1 MKKNPIFWVVA
12 LIALGLDQLTKY
24 LVLQNFGEIGDT
36 FPIWRD
42 VFHFTYVTNDGAAF
56 SLFPDGV
63 VWLRWLSLIVSVGL
77 IALAWFGSKMNVSE
91 QLGYGFILS
100 GALGNGICRFINGY
114 VIDFLDFRWI
124 NFPVFNLADTFINVG
139 IVFLLIANFWM
150 MQSPSHRRR

>member
-77 IALAWFGSKMNVSE
+77 IALAWFGSKMNISE